1 MVVEWSVTATF
12 LFLEDVNLRLEL
24 CMRSDRTRFSNNL
37 TSLDVLLVDTTEKKT
52 NVVSSLTLI
61 KKLTEHLD
69 TSYSGSSRSVTET
82 NELNRI
88 IHVDSTSLDTAGNN
102 STTTGD

>member
-1 MVVEWSVTATF
+1 
-12 LFLEDVNLRLEL
+12 
-24 CMRSDRTRFSNNL
+24 MRSDRTRFSNNL

-82 NELNRI
+82 NELNSVVN
-88 IHVDSTSLDTAGNN
+88 VDSTSLDTSGNYC
-102 STTTGD
+102 TTTCDREDILDRHKEWFLVLTNRNRNV